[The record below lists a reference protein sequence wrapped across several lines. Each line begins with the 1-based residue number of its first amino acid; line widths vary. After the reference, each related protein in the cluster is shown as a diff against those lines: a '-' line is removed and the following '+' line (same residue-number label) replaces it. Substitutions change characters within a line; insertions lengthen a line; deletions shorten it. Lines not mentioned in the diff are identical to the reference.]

1 MEEIGL
7 ILSLAIAFGA
17 ALIGGVVARLLKQ
30 PPILG
35 YLIAGIAI
43 GPYLLGLIQDT
54 GSIQIL
60 ATIGVVLLL
69 FTLGIEFSFKELKRV
84 RGVAIFGGLAQV
96 TVTAI
101 VGTFIGILLL
111 KQTINQ
117 AIVFGSLLAFSSTM
131 VVIGMLIDKG
141 EANSVHGKV
150 MIGILL
156 LQDIVAAFAMFILPT
171 LGVEEGGLSPIIGI
185 AFLKAGIFIAI
196 VIIAG
201 IWLIPR
207 LLRRVA
213 LHQSREL
220 FILSISALCLGGAFG
235 AYYFGLSAALGAF
248 VIGLMVSESDFAHQ
262 ALGDMV
268 PLRDLFAALF
278 FVSVGMLID
287 LHFLASHIVTLLILS
302 GAIIVVKF
310 TISAGLTRAFG
321 YRGKTP
327 FLVGIGLVQIGEFSF
342 VLAQLCLDAGVITG
356 DIYSTI
362 LGSAVITIVFTPLL
376 FTLLSRICTKRREQ
390 IQITGQFQEQV
401 KEKGLKFTKHVIVC
415 GHGRVGHNVA
425 HILGELNILYVVVEL
440 DPKTISDLRAQGIP
454 CVYGDAGNIMV
465 LTEAGIHNADV
476 LVLAIH
482 DPIAIRLALDH
493 ARRINPG
500 LDIIARAHSTSEL
513 EFLQRKNVSEVVW
526 PETEASIEIA
536 RHVLCFLNI
545 PMATIENIVAQQRN
559 ICVRNKP

>member
-171 LGVEEGGLSPIIGI
+171 LGVEEGGLSPITGI

>member
-84 RGVAIFGGLAQV
+84 QGVAIFGGLAQV

>member
-17 ALIGGVVARLLKQ
+17 ALIGGVVAKLLKQ
-30 PPILG
+30 PSILG

-54 GSIQIL
+54 GSIQTL

-96 TVTAI
+96 TVTTI
-101 VGTFIGILLL
+101 LGTFIGILLL

-117 AIVFGSLLAFSSTM
+117 AVVFGSLLAFSSTM

-156 LQDIVAAFAMFILPT
+156 LQDVVAAFAMFILPT
-171 LGVEEGGLSPIIGI
+171 LGIEEGGLLPIIGI

-201 IWLIPR
+201 IWFIPR

-310 TISAGLTRAFG
+310 IISAGLTRAFG

-362 LGSAVITIVFTPLL
+362 LGSAVITIVFTPML

-390 IQITGQFQEQV
+390 IQITGKFQEQV
-401 KEKGLKFTKHVIVC
+401 KKKGMKFSKHVIVC

-440 DPKTISDLRAQGIP
+440 DPKIIFDLRAQGIP

-465 LTEAGIHNADV
+465 LTEAGIHNAEV

-482 DPIAIRLALDH
+482 DPIAIRLALDY
-493 ARRINPG
+493 ARRINPS

-513 EFLQRKNVSEVVW
+513 ESLQRKNVSEVVW

-545 PMATIENIVAQQRN
+545 PIATIENIVAQQRN
-559 ICVRNKP
+559 ICVKNKP